1 MSRGPRQA
9 PGGCVY
15 HVLNRAVARLPLFEK
30 PADYEAFL
38 RVLAEALEQQ
48 PMRILAFI
56 LMPNHWHFVLWPEGD
71 RDLSDFCRWLAHTHS
86 MRWHAHYHTSGSGH
100 IYQGRYK
107 KAPAM
112 FKNAPAGGLNKRGRA
127 DPIDNANALLTH
139 FDPLH

>member
-1 MSRGPRQA
+1 MAVVEPVAAAEWRRAARALARPLAGAAAAGKKRGRSSFQLDFGPVSGYLLFMSRGPRHA

-56 LMPNHWHFVLWPEGD
+56 LMMNH
-71 RDLSDFCRWLAHTHS
+71 S
-86 MRWHAHYHTSGSGH
+86 
-100 IYQGRYK
+100 
-107 KAPAM
+107 
-112 FKNAPAGGLNKRGRA
+112 
-127 DPIDNANALLTH
+127 
-139 FDPLH
+139 